1 MAFPILETERLRL
14 VEIEQSYCQK
24 IYEIFSLDEVTCYY
38 GMNSFTEFGQAS
50 RMIES
55 FSKNYFEKKAIRWG
69 IVLKETNVLIGTIG
83 LNNLQLWSKRSEI
96 GYDRIL
102 VIGEMVTLRKQLEK
116 LLIMDLKI

>member
-55 FSKNYFEKKAIRWG
+55 FSKNYFEKRQYDGDCI
-69 IVLKETNVLIGTIG
+69 
-83 LNNLQLWSKRSEI
+83 KRNEYFNRYNWI
-96 GYDRIL
+96 
-102 VIGEMVTLRKQLEK
+102 K
-116 LLIMDLKI
+116 

>member
-69 IVLKETNVLIGTIG
+69 IVLKETNNLIGTIG
-83 LNNLQLWSKRSEI
+83 LNNLQLWSK
-96 GYDRIL
+96 
-102 VIGEMVTLRKQLEK
+102 
-116 LLIMDLKI
+116 

>member
-55 FSKNYFEKKAIRWG
+55 F
-69 IVLKETNVLIGTIG
+69 
-83 LNNLQLWSKRSEI
+83 
-96 GYDRIL
+96 
-102 VIGEMVTLRKQLEK
+102 
-116 LLIMDLKI
+116 

>member
-55 FSKNYFEKKAIRWG
+55 F
-69 IVLKETNVLIGTIG
+69 
-83 LNNLQLWSKRSEI
+83 Q
-96 GYDRIL
+96 RI
-102 VIGEMVTLRKQLEK
+102 TLRKRRYDGDCIKRNEYFNRYNWAK
-116 LLIMDLKI
+116 

>member
-55 FSKNYFEKKAIRWG
+55 FSKI
-69 IVLKETNVLIGTIG
+69 I
-83 LNNLQLWSKRSEI
+83 
-96 GYDRIL
+96 
-102 VIGEMVTLRKQLEK
+102 LRKGDTMGDCIK
-116 LLIMDLKI
+116 RN

>member
-24 IYEIFSLDEVTCYY
+24 YMKSCHLDEVTCYY

-55 FSKNYFEKKAIRWG
+55 FSKI
-69 IVLKETNVLIGTIG
+69 
-83 LNNLQLWSKRSEI
+83 
-96 GYDRIL
+96 
-102 VIGEMVTLRKQLEK
+102 TLRKEGNTMGDCIK
-116 LLIMDLKI
+116 RNKYFNRYNCS

>member
-50 RMIES
+50 RMIE
-55 FSKNYFEKKAIRWG
+55 FFLQKNYFEEKGNTMGNCVKRNERFNRNNWT
-69 IVLKETNVLIGTIG
+69 KQFTIM
-83 LNNLQLWSKRSEI
+83 E
-96 GYDRIL
+96 
-102 VIGEMVTLRKQLEK
+102 
-116 LLIMDLKI
+116 